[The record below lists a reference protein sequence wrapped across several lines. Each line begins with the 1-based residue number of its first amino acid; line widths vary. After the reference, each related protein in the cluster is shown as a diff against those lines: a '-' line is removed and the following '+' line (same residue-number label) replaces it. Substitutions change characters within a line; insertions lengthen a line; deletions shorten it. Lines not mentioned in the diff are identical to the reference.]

1 FPLRRCHGYQ
11 GRPCLYYHLGQCLGC
26 CFKEVPEEEYAVQTK
41 RIKSFLNGNTA
52 QVKKQLTARMER
64 AAGQLEFERAAE
76 IRDQLH
82 YIEVTVE
89 KQKIISND
97 KT

>member
-1 FPLRRCHGYQ
+1 
-11 GRPCLYYHLGQCLGC
+11 
-26 CFKEVPEEEYAVQTK
+26 
-41 RIKSFLNGNTA
+41 
-52 QVKKQLTARMER
+52 M
-64 AAGQLEFERAAE
+64 EFERAAE

-97 KT
+97 TRPLVICLISIYG